1 MPEASPRPRT
11 PHREAFAASRRPWT
25 VILKDLL
32 SPEALLERARAVAA
46 RAHAPHSGLRVG
58 AVAEGARG
66 GLHDGVNVESS
77 SYGVSLC
84 AERAALARAVT
95 EDDRPVRVAVARADG
110 APIAPCG
117 ACRQALAEF
126 GLGLRV
132 VYLTPSGPAERT
144 VGELLPDAFLM
155 DP

>member
-1 MPEASPRPRT
+1 M
-11 PHREAFAASRRPWT
+11 
-25 VILKDLL
+25 

-95 EDDRPVRVAVARADG
+95 EGDRPVRVAVARADG

-132 VYLTPSGPAERT
+132 VYMTPAGAAERP
-144 VGELLPDAFLM
+144 VGELLPDVFLLE
-155 DP
+155 P

>member
-1 MPEASPRPRT
+1 
-11 PHREAFAASRRPWT
+11 
-25 VILKDLL
+25 V
-32 SPEALLERARAVAA
+32 SPEALLERARGCGS
-46 RAHAPHSGLRVG
+46 PHPPPPHTPCTW
-58 AVAEGARG
+58 VAEGADG

-95 EDDRPVRVAVARADG
+95 EGDRPVRVAVARADG

-132 VYLTPSGPAERT
+132 VYLTSAGPAERP